1 MTLVAAVAAM
11 TADSTAETSVAVFVS
26 SSPAVV
32 EAGVAVA
39 PGALAAETAGG
50 LSETQTAV
58 VAATDAGA
66 LLEGMESAADA
77 AGPVA
82 VEAPDLEELSASV
95 VDAAVVADAVI
106 ADAVVAA
113 AVVAALVERGAAL
126 P

>member
-1 MTLVAAVAAM
+1 MAV
-11 TADSTAETSVAVFVS
+11 SVS

-32 EAGVAVA
+32 AAGVALA
-39 PGALAAETAGG
+39 AGALAAETAGG

-58 VAATDAGA
+58 VAATGAGA

-82 VEAPDLEELSASV
+82 VEAAGLEELSAAV

-113 AVVAALVERGAAL
+113 AVVSALVEGEAAL
-126 P
+126 H